1 MGLGGLWVGPTTP
14 VTAPRGAPAA
24 SRTASRALKSLPRQV
39 HNGPEWPQDGSGG
52 RQDGSR
58 WSQGA
63 PEHQHAPTTPPR
75 DSKRSRTRPQ
85 RLPRGPPEEKNHH
98 HPYENLAYLKK
109 CPFPCRQAP
118 EAFRWSRKCPERP
131 QEVPQRPPGRHQERS
146 RASRTAARTLTC
158 LSRPPQD
165 GPEWIPDGP
174 GGRPDGPISPR
185 RTPDTPRRFHDGPK
199 RLPKASRYRPED
211 ALKRAP
217 RSPNCSKSFHKQYV
231 RSASRERPRTAPAG
245 LKTGFGP

>member
-63 PEHQHAPTTPPR
+63 PEHQHAPTTPTR

-109 CPFPCRQAP
+109 CSFPCRQAP
-118 EAFRWSRKCPERP
+118 EAFRWSRKRPERP

-158 LSRPPQD
+158 LSRPPQG
-165 GPEWIPDGP
+165 GPGWTPDGP
-174 GGRPDGPISPR
+174 RGRPDVAPKTDPR
-185 RTPDTPRRFHDGPK
+185 HPKTLPRQPT
-199 RLPKASRYRPED
+199 E
-211 ALKRAP
+211 AP
-217 RSPNCSKSFHKQYV
+217 RGLQVQARRRSQEDPESPNCSKSFHEQYV
-231 RSASRERPRTAPAG
+231 RSTSPFHSR
-245 LKTGFGP
+245 